1 MKDIRLVILSG
12 LSGSGKSTAAN
23 VLEDMNFFCVDNLP
37 VTLLPKF
44 LELSLKSRDI
54 AKLATVVD
62 VREREFLKDFPK
74 TLKEIKGGGYDVELL
89 YLEAADEALIRR
101 FSETRRRHPLA
112 PRESAAEGIVR
123 ERSLL
128 TEIKEN
134 ADLVIDTT
142 NFNVHQLKDAIRDHF
157 SQQTNSEGIT
167 LNLLSFGY
175 RYGIPKDAD
184 IVMDVRFIPNP
195 YFIDE
200 LRDVDGRD
208 QKVSAFVNE
217 KPETEGFIERFM
229 ALVDYLIPLYWQE
242 GKSYL
247 TIAIGCT
254 GGKHRSVS
262 LVNRI
267 AETIHSDKCLV
278 RLNHR
283 DLDRL

>member
-1 MKDIRLVILSG
+1 VKDIRLVILSG

-112 PRESAAEGIVR
+112 PQESAAEGIKR

-128 TEIKEN
+128 TEIKES
-134 ADLVIDTT
+134 ADLIIDTT
-142 NFNVHQLKDAIRDHF
+142 NFNVHQLKDAIRGHF
-157 SQQTNSEGIT
+157 SQQTNSEGMT

-175 RYGIPKDAD
+175 RYGIPQGAD

-208 QKVSAFVNE
+208 QKVSTFVNE
-217 KPETEGFIERFM
+217 KPETEGFIKRFM

-267 AETIHSDKCLV
+267 AEKIHSDKCLV
-278 RLNHR
+278 RLSHR